1 MSTPVERERSYTWKD
16 PRLLAAAAQQVSGRE
31 FLDQMSN
38 GTLAVPPVC
47 ETTGIYLGKVGE
59 GTATFTLEPA
69 EWHYNP
75 IGSVHGGILSTLA
88 DSALGCAVHSALP
101 AGTGYTSLDLTIKFT
116 RAATVD
122 SGLITCLGRVVTMG
136 RRAATAEATITD
148 ASDRVIG
155 HAVSTCLLFPFPSPA
170 DNGRADVKHRV

>member
-1 MSTPVERERSYTWKD
+1 MSTRGKRERTYSWED
-16 PRLLAAAAQQVSGRE
+16 PRVLAAAAQQLPGRD
-31 FLDQMSN
+31 FLDQISD
-38 GTLAVPPVC
+38 GSLAVPPVC
-47 ETTGIYLGKVGE
+47 ETTGIYPGKMGE

-101 AGTGYTSLDLTIKFT
+101 AGSGYTSLDLTIKFT

-122 SGLITCLGRVVTMG
+122 SGVLTCRGRVVTMG
-136 RRAATAEATITD
+136 RRTATAEATIID
-148 ASDRVIG
+148 AADRVIG
-155 HAVSTCLLFPFPSPA
+155 HAVSTCLVFPFPSSSA
-170 DNGRADVKHRV
+170 GVEHRE

>member
-1 MSTPVERERSYTWKD
+1 MSTPVERERRYTWED
-16 PRLLAAAAQQVSGRE
+16 PRLLAVAAQQVSGRE
-31 FLDQMSN
+31 FLDQISN

-47 ETTGIYLGKVGE
+47 ETTGIYPGKVGE

-122 SGLITCLGRVVTMG
+122 SGLLTCEGRVVTMG

-148 ASDRVIG
+148 AGGRIIG
-155 HAVSTCLLFPFPSPA
+155 HAVTTCLLFPIPTPSDGGPG
-170 DNGRADVKHRV
+170 DG